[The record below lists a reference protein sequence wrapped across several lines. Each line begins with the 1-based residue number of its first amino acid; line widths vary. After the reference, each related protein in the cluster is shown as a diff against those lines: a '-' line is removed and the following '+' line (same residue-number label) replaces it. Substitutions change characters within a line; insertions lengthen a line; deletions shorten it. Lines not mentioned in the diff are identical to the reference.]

1 MTNADKYNISE
12 VQADKMSD
20 EFAEWHQNNSDV
32 RGYGE
37 ALYRFFQA
45 KVKPTLTEDEKV
57 ILKNIKDDY
66 ITIAKDKAGELFIAT
81 ERDEYSIRGHNALE
95 FKHDLFQ
102 FIQPRRRI

>member
-20 EFAEWHQNNSDV
+20 EFAEWHQNNPDV

-57 ILKNIKDDY
+57 ILRSIDIEHYQRIGRVKKGLYVANAVTRYYIKPFEP
-66 ITIAKDKAGELFIAT
+66 A
-81 ERDEYSIRGHNALE
+81 
-95 FKHDLFQ
+95 FQ